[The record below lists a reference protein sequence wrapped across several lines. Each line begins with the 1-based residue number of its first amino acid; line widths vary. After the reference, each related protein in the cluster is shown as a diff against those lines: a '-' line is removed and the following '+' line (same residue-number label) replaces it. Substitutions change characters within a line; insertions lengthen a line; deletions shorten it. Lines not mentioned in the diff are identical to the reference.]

1 MTRGTWFLLFET
13 AQIWLPLGL
22 VFIGYGVGRVIERR
36 HYASLR
42 KRESELQSVVALTTR
57 WLPRGVVAAGA
68 TLVSGSVVVSSDY
81 FKTFVAGFRQ
91 LLGGRVRGYENLLER
106 ARREALLRMKAQA
119 QERSAALVIGV
130 RFYSTR
136 VSGFG
141 GVPSV
146 EMMAYGTAMHV
157 SAQAIAP
164 TAMAV
169 APSAATAA
177 PALAPAPTAAPTARQ
192 RLHDE

>member
-1 MTRGTWFLLFET
+1 MTRGTWLLLLET

-22 VFIGYGVGRVIERR
+22 VLVGYGVGRVIERR

-42 KRESELQSVVALTTR
+42 QRERELKSIVALSTR
-57 WLPRGVVAAGA
+57 WPPRGVVAERA

-119 QERSAALVIGV
+119 RERGAALVIGV

-146 EMMAYGTAMHV
+146 EMMAYGTAMHA
-157 SAQAIAP
+157 S
-164 TAMAV
+164 TAAV
-169 APSAATAA
+169 APGATAA
-177 PALAPAPTAAPTARQ
+177 SPPTTAPAR
-192 RLHDE
+192 